1 MRKYLSLLTF
11 TAAACT
17 VLSVAS
23 WAGTSVPADVSLR
36 NDSLDKIRSDGWVE
50 PTNGWQYDD
59 GINCVKTGVATS
71 QYFFRSTRF
80 ACTPVKARAVTL
92 DFSQPV
98 SGTCGGVVLDGYA
111 GGPLDTCGSN
121 VVPDVRIV
129 AGKMFASSAL
139 TGGTPLMLVF
149 STPTNFTGP
158 GGFELDFEQNVAV
171 TALSATAR
179 QMTAAPTAIAE
190 LYQNVPNGRGNQKVS
205 LGRYYMPFSLS
216 VQKLQ

>member
-1 MRKYLSLLTF
+1 MRKCLSVLTF
-11 TAAACT
+11 TAAAWT
-17 VLSVAS
+17 VLAVAS
-23 WAGTSVPADVSLR
+23 WAGTSVPADDSFR
-36 NDSLDKIRSDGWVE
+36 NDLADRIRSDGWVE
-50 PTNGWQYDD
+50 PSNGWQYDD
-59 GINCVKTGVATS
+59 GINCVKSGVATS
-71 QYFFRSTRF
+71 QFFFRSTRY
-80 ACTPVKARAVTL
+80 ACTPVTPRAVTL

-98 SGTCGGVVLDGYA
+98 GTCAGLVHDGYA
-111 GGPLDTCGSN
+111 GGLLDTCGSN

-139 TGGTPLMLVF
+139 TSGTPLMLVF

-158 GGFELDFEQNVAV
+158 GGFELDFEQNVPV

-205 LGRYYMPFSLS
+205 LGRYYMPFSLV
-216 VQKLQ
+216 VQELQ